1 LIVDS
6 NGNKKDSLQ
15 PDRKYEK
22 KLARWQ
28 RIMSRRQY
36 KSNRWEK
43 ARLKVARIHEK
54 IRNCRYDYL
63 QKLSTELIRKNQV
76 ICLEDLKV
84 KNMVKNGKL
93 AKSIMDAAWSSFVF
107 MLEYKAEW
115 YGRTIS
121 KVSKSYPSSQ
131 LCSCCGYKNEA
142 VKDLD
147 LREWTCP
154 NCREHHDRDVNAAKN
169 ILKEGLRLLT
179 VGHTG

>member
-1 LIVDS
+1 
-6 NGNKKDSLQ
+6 
-15 PDRKYEK
+15 
-22 KLARWQ
+22 
-28 RIMSRRQY
+28 MSRRQY

-121 KVSKSYPSSQ
+121 KVLPLQPALFLLWIQERSCKGSGSKGMDLPQ
-131 LCSCCGYKNEA
+131 L
-142 VKDLD
+142 
-147 LREWTCP
+147 
-154 NCREHHDRDVNAAKN
+154 
-169 ILKEGLRLLT
+169 
-179 VGHTG
+179 